1 MKSLTILNF
10 VLLLG
15 LLAYLI
21 LDEKEEQNAQ
31 VIPELNVNRLNVV
44 GENGN
49 KYVVISSPEHQ
60 ALGTINGELIDPETK
75 ERPVPG
81 LLFFNEEGDEIGGL
95 IFGIDSLNSYQMLTF
110 DQRKNDQIMTL
121 RKEEQKI
128 EGQWKKRYGLM
139 LQERSEKPLPEI
151 VSEIRAIE
159 KIEDS
164 AVKAGKFRDFYSN
177 EEHLAPRRMF
187 LGRTFNGD
195 VGLFLMDKKNKP
207 RLLIYVDPEGNP
219 KIEKIDSKGVRSEI

>member
-1 MKSLTILNF
+1 MKTLPLVNLL
-10 VLLLG
+10 LLLG
-15 LLAYLI
+15 ILTYLI
-21 LDEKEEQNAQ
+21 FFSQEQQ
-31 VIPELNVNRLNVV
+31 TQDVIPELSVNRLNVV

-49 KYVVISSPEHQ
+49 KYVVISSPEIQ
-60 ALGTINGELIDPETK
+60 ALGTINGKTIDPETT

-81 LLFFNEEGDEIGGL
+81 LLFFNQEGDEIGGL
-95 IFGIDSLNSYQMLTF
+95 VFGIDSTNSYQMLTF

-128 EGQWKKRYGLM
+128 DGEWKKRYGLL

-159 KIEDS
+159 KIGDT
-164 AVKAGKFRDFYSN
+164 AIRTQKFREFYSN

-195 VGLFLMDKKNKP
+195 VGLFLMDRNNQP
-207 RLLIYVDPEGNP
+207 RVKIYVDPEGNP
-219 KIEKIDSKGVRSEI
+219 KIEKIDSIGVKKEL

>member
-1 MKSLTILNF
+1 MRTLTFFNLL
-10 VLLLG
+10 LLLG
-15 LLAYLI
+15 ILSYLYFNH
-21 LDEKEEQNAQ
+21 KKEQN
-31 VIPELNVNRLNVV
+31 VEVLPELNVNRLNIV
-44 GENGN
+44 GEDGN
-49 KYVVISSPEHQ
+49 KYVVISSPKHQ
-60 ALGTINGELIDPETK
+60 ALGTINGKLIDPETK

-95 IFGIDSLNSYQMLTF
+95 VFGIDSLNSYQMLTF

-121 RKEEQKI
+121 RKDEQKI
-128 EGQWKKRYGLM
+128 DGQWKKRYGLM

-159 KIEDS
+159 KIGDS
-164 AVKAGKFRDFYSN
+164 AVKAERFRDFYSK

-207 RLLIYVDPEGNP
+207 RVLIYVDSDGNP
-219 KIEKIDSKGVRSEI
+219 KIEKIDSTGVRSEF

>member
-1 MKSLTILNF
+1 MKSLTFFNLL
-10 VLLLG
+10 LLLG
-15 LLAYLI
+15 ILSYLFF
-21 LDEKEEQNAQ
+21 DNKEEQKSE
-31 VIPELNVNRLNVV
+31 VIPELNVNRLNIV
-44 GENGN
+44 GEDGN

-60 ALGTINGELIDPETK
+60 ALGTINGALIDPETT

-95 IFGIDSLNSYQMLTF
+95 VFGIDSLNSYQMLTF

-121 RKEEQKI
+121 RKDEQKI
-128 EGQWKKRYGLM
+128 DGQWKKRYGLM

-164 AVKAGKFRDFYSN
+164 AVRAEKFRNFYSN

-187 LGRTFNGD
+187 LGRTFHGD
-195 VGLFLMDKKNKP
+195 VGLFLMDKNNKP
-207 RLLIYVDPEGNP
+207 RVLIYVDPEGNP
-219 KIEKIDSKGVRSEI
+219 KIEKIDSTGVRSEF